1 MNVRGLIPWGR
12 GQERSPLA
20 TMRDR
25 EDPFAMLHREIDRLF
40 ENAFSR
46 LDFGLPMRAFS
57 TAWPAMEVSE
67 TDSGLRVV
75 AELPGM
81 EEKDVDVILDGDVLT
96 IRGERREA
104 VEDEGRRFSERWY
117 GAFERRIPLPYKVD
131 EDRIEASFDNGL
143 LSVTLPRSAEAEERR
158 RRIPVNGAKPKAA

>member
-20 TMRDR
+20 IMRDR
-25 EDPFAMLHREIDRLF
+25 EDPFATLHREIDRLF
-40 ENAFSR
+40 ESAFGR
-46 LDFGLPMRAFS
+46 LDGGPPLRSFGTS
-57 TAWPAMEVSE
+57 WPALELSE
-67 TDSGLRVV
+67 TDNGLKVV

-81 EEKDVDVILDGDVLT
+81 EEKDVDVTLDGDVLT

-117 GAFERRIPLPYKVD
+117 GAFERRVPLPYAVD
-131 EDRIEASFDNGL
+131 EDRVEASFQDGL
-143 LSVTLPRSAEAEERR
+143 LSVTLPRSPEAAERR
-158 RRIPVNGAKPKAA
+158 RRIPVNGARPKAA